1 MKRNT
6 QIITEPDIKK
16 THKDENGDTWTED
29 GCYVEEEA
37 PKGGLMDF
45 VNRTCAGED
54 PEKVLKEVAGK

>member
-6 QIITEPDIKK
+6 QKITEPDIKK
-16 THKDENGDTWTED
+16 THKDEHGDTWTED
-29 GCYVEEEA
+29 GHYVEEEA

-54 PEKVLKEVAGK
+54 PQKILKENAEK